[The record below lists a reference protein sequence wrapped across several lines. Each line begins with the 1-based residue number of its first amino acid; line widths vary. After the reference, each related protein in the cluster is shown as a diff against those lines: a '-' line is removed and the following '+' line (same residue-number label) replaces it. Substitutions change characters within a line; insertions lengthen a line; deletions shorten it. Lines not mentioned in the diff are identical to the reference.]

1 METVEELLKKCNIPK
16 KRGGKKKQKVPFI
29 YHVTTFWGVG
39 VHKNLLLCLQRGGGV
54 IKWQFCLLY
63 YQIFGYI
70 EGGKRWKSAYII
82 YEWLLRKMDEDRH
95 TSWCDALKAGM
106 TPLLMT
112 KKTKIDVHRRLK
124 SNTEYRQQPNL
135 KQNLRLPEAVCSL
148 KSKPERLI
156 T

>member
-112 KKTKIDVHRRLK
+112 KKQKSTSTDAYFQTRNIDNNLTWNKIWGCLK
-124 SNTEYRQQPNL
+124 LCAAWKASQ
-135 KQNLRLPEAVCSL
+135 KD
-148 KSKPERLI
+148 
-156 T
+156 